1 MLPETGPQLAT
12 SSGSMSS
19 QVNEKLINYLEKNN
33 TGEEFLF
40 GTTDAT
46 TASPYIIKTGKAVM
60 ALGGFSGSDNILT
73 LSEFKQFVK
82 DGKIKYFYL
91 SGMRGGSSDILT
103 WIQKNGKE
111 VATSNWQNSSTSKTN
126 QQTDSSDS
134 QQSEQNNQSN
144 GRMGGMES
152 GTLYKLSVD

>member
-1 MLPETGPQLAT
+1 MLPEAGPQLAT

-19 QVNEKLINYLEKNN
+19 QVNEKLISYLEKNN

-73 LSEFKQFVK
+73 LNEFKQLVK

-103 WIQKNGKE
+103 
-111 VATSNWQNSSTSKTN
+111 
-126 QQTDSSDS
+126 
-134 QQSEQNNQSN
+134 
-144 GRMGGMES
+144 
-152 GTLYKLSVD
+152 

>member
-1 MLPETGPQLAT
+1 MLPEAGPQLAT
-12 SSGSMSS
+12 SRGSMSS
-19 QVNEKLINYLEKNN
+19 QVNEKLISYLEKNN

-73 LSEFKQFVK
+73 LGEFKQLVK

-91 SGMRGGSSDILT
+91 SRMRGGSSDILN

-111 VATSNWQNSSTSKTN
+111 VSTSKWQNSSTSKAK
-126 QQTDSSDS
+126 QHTDSSDS
-134 QQSEQNNQSN
+134 QPSEQQDQSN
-144 GRMGGMES
+144 RGMGGMGR
-152 GTLYKLSVD
+152 GTLYQLSID